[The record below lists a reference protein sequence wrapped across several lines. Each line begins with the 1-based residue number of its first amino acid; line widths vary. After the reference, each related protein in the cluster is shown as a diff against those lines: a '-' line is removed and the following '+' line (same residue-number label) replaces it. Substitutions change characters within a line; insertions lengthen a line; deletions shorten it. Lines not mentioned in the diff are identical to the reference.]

1 MTPANKVII
10 APYDAAQVYMSAIS
24 NRGEKFDLSVYPVVS
39 LYNEY
44 FGGGMNSIIFQEMRE
59 ARSLAY
65 TAGASMNQPSRL
77 DHPYTYNTF
86 IATQNDKIGDALA
99 TFTEIINH
107 MPESEA
113 AFNLAKE
120 SLLARLRTDRI
131 VGGAI
136 FNSYLEA
143 QDLGLDIDMRKVL
156 FEEVQK
162 LTLADV
168 KAFQEKWVKDR
179 TYTYCILGNEK
190 DIDMSQLSSYGP
202 VQRVTTE
209 EIFGY

>member
-1 MTPANKVII
+1 MLGTVSEIPC
-10 APYDAAQVYMSAIS
+10 
-24 NRGEKFDLSVYPVVS
+24 LSVYFTS
-39 LYNEY
+39 EL
-44 FGGGMNSIIFQEMRE
+44 
-59 ARSLAY
+59 
-65 TAGASMNQPSRL
+65 
-77 DHPYTYNTF
+77 NTF
-86 IATQNDKIGDALA
+86 VSHCVTG
-99 TFTEIINH
+99 EY
-107 MPESEA
+107 A
-113 AFNLAKE
+113 APTVQAFSAP
-120 SLLARLRTDRI
+120 
-131 VGGAI
+131 V
-136 FNSYLEA
+136 
-143 QDLGLDIDMRKVL
+143 RKVL